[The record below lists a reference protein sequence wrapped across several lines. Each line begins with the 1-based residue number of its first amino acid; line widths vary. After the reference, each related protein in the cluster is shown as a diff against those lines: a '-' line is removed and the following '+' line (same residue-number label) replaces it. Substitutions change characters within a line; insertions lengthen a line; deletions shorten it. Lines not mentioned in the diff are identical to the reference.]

1 MTLKSGQVE
10 TEFWESEASQLQ
22 RQIQH
27 LKAIEPLLGSFNLSW
42 DQRVRLADIAIEIA
56 GHRRQDIDALADAI
70 RSIGGSVAI
79 SSIQINTW
87 MGRYNKQTM
96 SERLLRRFDVGPD
109 EIFSSTAFV
118 GDSRNDAPMFAYF
131 INTFGVANILPV
143 LDDLAAKPRWICL
156 RPAGLGFV
164 DVAKALI
171 SAKK

>member
-1 MTLKSGQVE
+1 MTLKNGQVE

-22 RQIQH
+22 RQIKH

-96 SERLLRRFDVGPD
+96 SERLLLRFDVGPD
-109 EIFSSTAFV
+109 DVFSSTAFV
-118 GDSRNDAPMFAYF
+118 GDL
-131 INTFGVANILPV
+131 T
-143 LDDLAAKPRWICL
+143 
-156 RPAGLGFV
+156 
-164 DVAKALI
+164 
-171 SAKK
+171 